1 MPDGAHHTLLH
12 LANKCRVHQEST
24 SNKSSEKR
32 IRALARCQLP
42 DWPPGRQPAPP
53 RPGSQRVR
61 EPTVPSVR
69 GGRSKRICWLHQ
81 LFFFFFKPCLSIHC
95 FHFRIQ
101 FILKNISVHFSSF
114 VYSNSLIML
123 FSPYWFFVSLIF
135 RATLPPPPPRNIL
148 FQLKPLKFQ
157 LAPGLLV
164 FFSVSGLVKL
174 YFSFFTREG

>member
-12 LANKCRVHQEST
+12 LANNCRVHQEST

-42 DWPPGRQPAPP
+42 DWPPGRKPAEA
-53 RPGSQRVR
+53 RISAGQGTNSA
-61 EPTVPSVR
+61 VR
-69 GGRSKRICWLHQ
+69 GGRSKHICWLHQ
-81 LFFFFFKPCLSIHC
+81 LFFFFFFKPCLSIHC

-114 VYSNSLIML
+114 VHSNSLIML

>member
-1 MPDGAHHTLLH
+1 MPTARLAARPPTRPTEAGISAGQGTHSAVRPWRVIKTDLLV
-12 LANKCRVHQEST
+12 A
-24 SNKSSEKR
+24 
-32 IRALARCQLP
+32 
-42 DWPPGRQPAPP
+42 PA
-53 RPGSQRVR
+53 
-61 EPTVPSVR
+61 
-69 GGRSKRICWLHQ
+69 
-81 LFFFFFKPCLSIHC
+81 FFFFFKPCLSIHC